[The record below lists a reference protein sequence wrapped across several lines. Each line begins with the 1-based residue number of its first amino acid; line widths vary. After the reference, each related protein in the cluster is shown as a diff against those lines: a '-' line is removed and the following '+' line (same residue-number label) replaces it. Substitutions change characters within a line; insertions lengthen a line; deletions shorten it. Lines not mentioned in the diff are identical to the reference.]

1 MKSRHIAALLSVAG
15 LALAGVASCAHA
27 QTAAPIAAPS
37 ATPVAARDIPRGV
50 ELTAAD
56 IAADSAGAAVV
67 ASRIGWVT
75 RRVMRAGEAL
85 SEPSVAP
92 PQLVHAGASVT
103 VRAETG
109 GVVVTRPGT
118 ALMSGSL
125 GERVRV
131 RIDSQHIVTG
141 IVSASATV
149 KIQ

>member
-1 MKSRHIAALLSVAG
+1 MKSRHIAVVLSAVG
-15 LALAGVASCAHA
+15 LALAGVASCTHA
-27 QTAAPIAAPS
+27 QNVAPAVS
-37 ATPVAARDIPRGV
+37 QTATPVAARDIPRGV

-56 IAADSAGAAVV
+56 IAADSAGTAVA

-109 GVVVTRPGT
+109 GVVVTRTGT

-141 IVSASATV
+141 IVAASATV

>member
-1 MKSRHIAALLSVAG
+1 MKSRHIALLMSGVG
-15 LALAGVASCAHA
+15 LALACVASCAHA
-27 QTAAPIAAPS
+27 QSAPAGAM
-37 ATPVAARDIPRGV
+37 PVAARDIPRGV

-56 IAADSAGAAVV
+56 IAPDSAAAVAT

-75 RRVMRAGEAL
+75 RRMMRAGETL

-103 VRAETG
+103 VRAEAG

-118 ALMSGSL
+118 ALTSGSL
-125 GERVRV
+125 GEHVRV

-141 IVSASATV
+141 IVAASATV

>member
-1 MKSRHIAALLSVAG
+1 MRTRHYAALSGVVG
-15 LALAGVASCAHA
+15 LLLAIVASYA
-27 QTAAPIAAPS
+27 QPQGAAPLAAH
-37 ATPVAARDIPRGV
+37 DIPRGV

-56 IAADSAGAAVV
+56 IAADSAGTATA

-75 RRVMRAGEAL
+75 RRVIRAGEAL
-85 SEPSVAP
+85 TEPSVSQ